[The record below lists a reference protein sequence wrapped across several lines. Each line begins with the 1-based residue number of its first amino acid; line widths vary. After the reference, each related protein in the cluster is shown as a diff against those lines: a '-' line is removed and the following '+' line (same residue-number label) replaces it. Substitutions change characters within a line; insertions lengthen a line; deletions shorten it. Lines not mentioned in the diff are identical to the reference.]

1 MSKDI
6 LFLLPPGFEDNGRR
20 EFCPECAELWGVLH
34 YYPAIKDALDIRYVG
49 IEHPRAPICDLL
61 GDGRW
66 NAPTLVFQGA
76 PENQP
81 STKAKFSNNYAFPRQ
96 RPRHREALRGRLR
109 HRNPSRQLTECFG

>member
-81 STKAKFSNNYAFPRQ
+81 SAKAKFSNNYAFLDSARGIARHFADVYGIATPR
-96 RPRHREALRGRLR
+96 G
-109 HRNPSRQLTECFG
+109 S